1 LSDKYGLN
9 YKFKLLKESKDF
21 NFSDNAMFKPEY
33 LDVNQIVRDK
43 SILKL
48 FRAVAAHGGVLRFV
62 GGAVRDVLAGKKGFE
77 IDLATDLSPE
87 ELIEACEESGLKT
100 TSLGLKSATTGV
112 VINNDIVE
120 VSSLVKSGRS
130 DKSASDLDFTDDWNA
145 DASKRDLTINAVYA
159 DEHGNVFDYYNGIDD
174 LEHGLIRFIGAAEER
189 IKENPIRIMRFF
201 RFYSIFGKGLPD
213 LKSLKACVENRDL
226 LKNIAIEQVRDE
238 LFKIFLTPNVLN
250 TLQIIFENDILSYIL
265 PVSTHRQEMENLGSL
280 VAKNNL
286 KPDALRRLFILY
298 LPDPALAES
307 LAVRLHLSK
316 KQKTRLTDW
325 AKYAFDAKKIKDPN
339 YLRQICYQHDKEFC
353 KDKILFSFAIA
364 GKCQEN
370 LTDIFAQIDRL
381 VIPEFPLNGKDLIRL
396 GLSDYS
402 KISDILE
409 QLKDCWIERDF
420 QLSAEQLQH
429 IAYELVCARKI

>member
-1 LSDKYGLN
+1 
-9 YKFKLLKESKDF
+9 
-21 NFSDNAMFKPEY
+21 MFKPEY
-33 LDVNQIVRDK
+33 LDVDQIVRDK
-43 SILKL
+43 NILKL
-48 FRAVAAHGGVLRFV
+48 FSAVAGHGGVLRFV

-112 VINNDIVE
+112 VINNNIVE
-120 VSSLVKSGRS
+120 VSSLVKNRHGDKLVS
-130 DKSASDLDFTDDWNA
+130 DFDFTDDWNA

-226 LKNIAIEQVRDE
+226 LKTVAIEQVRDE
-238 LFKIFLTPNVLN
+238 LFKIFLTPNVIN
-250 TLQIIFENDILSYIL
+250 TLHIIFENDILSYIL
-265 PVSTHRQEMENLGSL
+265 PTSDHLAPLENLNKL
-280 VAKNNL
+280 VAQNNL

-316 KQKTRLTDW
+316 KQKTRLTAW
-325 AKYAFDAKKIKDPN
+325 AKYAFDAKKIKDEK
-339 YLRQICYQHDKEFC
+339 YLRQICYQRGTEFC
-353 KDKILFSFAIA
+353 KDKILFSLATA
-364 GKCQEN
+364 GKCDED
-370 LTDIFAQIDRL
+370 LTTVFAKLDRL
-381 VIPEFPLNGKDLIRL
+381 TIPEFPLNGKDLIRL

-409 QLKDCWIERDF
+409 QLKDCWIEHDF

-429 IAYELVCARKI
+429 MAYKIIRACKI